1 MKKSCW
7 LITFLLLIVMVGKS
21 VEHSLEQMTA
31 ELISVQGADQSET
44 NENPEDTKEIEK
56 SEFSNS
62 SLFLIKLNL
71 ISFVNSELPKV
82 GKQEK
87 LLSNFIKI
95 ISPPPQSF

>member
-1 MKKSCW
+1 MA
-7 LITFLLLIVMVGKS
+7 GKS
-21 VEHSLEQMTA
+21 VEYSLEQITA
-31 ELISVQGADQSET
+31 ELISLQGGDQSET
-44 NENPEDTKEIEK
+44 NENSEDTKEIEK

-71 ISFVNSELPKV
+71 ISFTNSELPKA
-82 GKQEK
+82 GKQQV